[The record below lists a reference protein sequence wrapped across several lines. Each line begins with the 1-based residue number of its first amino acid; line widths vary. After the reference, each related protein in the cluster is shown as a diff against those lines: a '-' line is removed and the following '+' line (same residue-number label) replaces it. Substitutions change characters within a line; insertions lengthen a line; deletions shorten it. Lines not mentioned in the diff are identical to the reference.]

1 MWIWLAVGSALML
14 GIYDVAKKQ
23 SLKRNSSL
31 GVLLLATAFSTLF
44 LSPWLSA
51 GPLQDHMRLWVK
63 AALVALAWI
72 SGMEG
77 LRLLPITIASPI
89 KASRPVF
96 VLLFS
101 ILLFGERLNAWQWA
115 GTIVA
120 LAALYILSLSGKKE
134 GIRFRSNKGIAWIV
148 VSVAAGVA
156 SALWDKHI
164 MASMQPLFVQSWCNL
179 YVTVL
184 LALITGVTWLRDK
197 VHFQPIRWD
206 WNILLI
212 AVFITASDAL
222 YFFSLKD
229 SDALLS
235 VISMLRRS
243 SVLVTFVL
251 GAILFKET
259 NIKNKAIALL
269 VLLAGMA
276 LIVFGS
282 C

>member
-51 GPLQDHMRLWVK
+51 GPLQDHLRLLVK

-115 GTIVA
+115 GTVVA

-134 GIRFRSNKGIAWIV
+134 GIRFRSNKGIAWMV